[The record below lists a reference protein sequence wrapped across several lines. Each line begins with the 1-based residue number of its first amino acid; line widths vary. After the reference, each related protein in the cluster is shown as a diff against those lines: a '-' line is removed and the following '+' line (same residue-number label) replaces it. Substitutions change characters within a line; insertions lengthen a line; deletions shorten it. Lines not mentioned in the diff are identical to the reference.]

1 MCGFIETVGRGG
13 EEEEDD
19 EEAASSPQEEEG
31 VMEAMVPLEVKV
43 VLL

>member
-31 VMEAMVPLEVKV
+31 VMEAKVP
-43 VLL
+43 

>member
-1 MCGFIETVGRGG
+1 MSGFIETVGRGG

-31 VMEAMVPLEVKV
+31 VMEAKVP
-43 VLL
+43 